1 MSEVLEKLQVV
12 IEGSTAQYKKALKEA
27 LSETEKTTKAIN
39 QATEAVKN
47 PLKGITS
54 DPSLGKLKQVQNVLK
69 QIKANIGDK
78 IKDFQVDS
86 GIKTYTDE
94 YKALQADIDRAEKA
108 LERLNQK
115 QRDLRAEGADRQMSE
130 KYQKLSAA
138 AEKAEKALA
147 ALQTRQ
153 KALETSGKGVKPTD
167 SYASLSKQMEAARSR
182 LGGLEDTR
190 SNWKSMGLPDS
201 AVPKSFQAEVKEA
214 EQAIQQLQ
222 ARMDALRKDGGAF
235 NATKEMQSL
244 SSRIQK
250 AKEELERYQRL
261 QRQMEGSGQNIGSSE
276 WQKLQAELS
285 RVQQRADS
293 ASRSMQKLKASGKGL
308 QFAGLKNAAAGISD
322 KFGGMKSVFEKVG
335 PVIKKTGG
343 LFGALIQKFASGIP
357 GIRRLSGSMNGL
369 GKTGH
374 NLGGMLGT
382 LGMTARFM
390 FASFLI
396 RGALEGAKQG
406 MQNLAQYSGATNA
419 SLSMLMSSLTQLK
432 NSLATAFAPILNVI
446 APVLDFL
453 IQKVS
458 AAVSAIG
465 MLIALLTGQG
475 IFIRAKKVQ
484 QDYAGSLGG
493 AAAGADKAAKANER
507 LKKSLLGFDEINK
520 LDDHS
525 DTDTGSGGGGGG
537 GGGGIGDMFEE
548 VPISQNIK
556 DIAQLLKD
564 AWENADF
571 TEIGAMLGRKLN
583 EALESIP
590 WEKIKETTRKIAKS
604 IATFLNGFIE
614 ATDWH
619 LVGATIAEG
628 FNTAMIFV
636 GTFVE
641 NFHWKSLGQAIA
653 DGINGIVSTVD
664 WSYVAQTLSNGAKGI
679 LDTILQAITQTDWN
693 QIGNAIG
700 TFLNNIDWSG
710 IITGAL
716 SVLASIPGALLN
728 LLTGFIQTTNWGQV
742 ARDIAAG
749 IGNFLINFDWKGAFF
764 SLGEFIGSA
773 LVAVIDIAKMLG
785 EALGNAVSGAQEYF
799 RAEIEECGGN
809 VVQGIWKGISDAIGN
824 ALMWIWENVAQPII
838 EGFKSAFGIASPS
851 TVMEEQGGYIIA
863 GLFQGI
869 LDNIGA
875 VIAWFADLPNKVRE
889 ALGNAKEWLVEKGK
903 SAIEGI
909 KNGYEAVK
917 ESNFLSNVRK
927 LGSQAF
933 EAVGN
938 IAGTVRE
945 KGQNIVD
952 GVRSGYEN
960 SKQSGILS
968 KVSTLKDNLFSSI
981 GNVSSKVR
989 SKGEDIVSG
998 IKGGY
1003 ESNKSRI
1010 QSAVSGIPNLIS
1022 SGIGNLWNVGRNII
1036 TSFANGFASIHIPM
1050 PHIGWDWNRI
1060 SLGNFSFSVPSFRLN
1075 WYAKGGFPGMGE
1087 MFIARENGPELV
1099 GRMGNRNAVANNS
1112 QIIEGIKEGVKE
1124 AVVEAM
1130 MLFSGND
1137 SSSDQAPVIE
1147 LTIIGDSETMYRFV
1161 KRGEEK
1167 ANRRYEATIK
1177 V

>member
-12 IEGSTAQYKKALKEA
+12 IEGSTAQYEKALKEA

-39 QATEAVKN
+39 QATKAVKS

-54 DPSLGKLKQVQNVLK
+54 DSSLGKLKQVQNVLK
-69 QIKANIGDK
+69 QIKASIGDK
-78 IKDFQVDS
+78 IKDFQVDT

-94 YKALQADIDRAEKA
+94 YKALQADVDRAEKA

-115 QRDLRAEGADRQMSE
+115 QRDLKAEGADRQLSE

-138 AEKAEKALA
+138 AEKAEKTLA

-153 KALETSGKGVKPTD
+153 KALEASGKGAKPTEG
-167 SYASLSKQMEAARSR
+167 YASLAKQMEAAKSR
-182 LGGLEDTR
+182 LSGLEDTR

-214 EQAIQQLQ
+214 EQAIRQLQ
-222 ARMDALRKDGGAF
+222 VRMDTLQKEGGAF

-244 SSRIQK
+244 SRQIQK
-250 AKEELERYQRL
+250 AKEELERYQQL
-261 QRQMEGSGQNIGSSE
+261 QRQMERSGQSIGSSE

-293 ASRSMQKLKASGKGL
+293 ASRAMQKLKASGKGL
-308 QFAGLKNAAAGISD
+308 QFAGLKNAAAGIAD
-322 KFGGMKSVFEKVG
+322 KFRGMKSVFEKVG
-335 PVIKKTGG
+335 PVIRKTGG

-357 GIRRLSGSMNGL
+357 RVRRLTSAMSGMGSS
-369 GKTGH
+369 GH
-374 NLGGMLGT
+374 RLGGILGT
-382 LGMTARFM
+382 LGMTAKFM

-406 MQNLAQYSGATNA
+406 MQNLAHYSGDTNA

-432 NSLATAFAPILNVI
+432 NSLATAFAPILNVV

-453 IQKVS
+453 IQKIS

-475 IFIRAKKVQ
+475 TFIRAKRVQ

-548 VPISQNIK
+548 VPISQNLK

-564 AWENADF
+564 AWEKADF

-583 EALESIP
+583 EALQSIP

-628 FNTAMIFV
+628 FNTAIIFV

-653 DGINGIVSTVD
+653 DGINGIASTVD
-664 WSYVAQTLSNGAKGI
+664 WSYAAQTLSNGAKGI
-679 LDTILQAITQTDWN
+679 LDTMIAAVQGLDWRLLGESVSIAIQ
-693 QIGNAIG
+693 
-700 TFLNNIDWSG
+700 NIDWSG
-710 IITGAL
+710 IVRGFFE
-716 SVLASIPGALLN
+716 LA
-728 LLTGFIQTTNWGQV
+728 
-742 ARDIAAG
+742 
-749 IGNFLINFDWKGAFF
+749 
-764 SLGEFIGSA
+764 GSA
-773 LVAVIDIAKMLG
+773 VGGILSFFWELISSAFTGVG
-785 EALGNAVSGAQEYF
+785 EYF
-799 RAEIEECGGN
+799 EEKIEECGGRI
-809 VVQGIWKGISDAIGN
+809 GPGLWKGINDGLGN
-824 ALMWIWENVAQPII
+824 ILMWIWDNIAWPFISGI
-838 EGFKSAFGIASPS
+838 MSAFGIHSPS
-851 TVMEEQGGYIIA
+851 TVMAEIGGNVIA

-875 VIAWFADLPNKVRE
+875 VITWFADLPNKVRE

-903 SAIEGI
+903 NAIEGI

-917 ESNFLSNVRK
+917 ESNFLTNVRK

-1003 ESNKSRI
+1003 ESSKGGI
-1010 QSAVSGIPNLIS
+1010 QSAVSGIPNLIT
-1022 SGIGNLWNVGRNII
+1022 SGVGNLFDVGRNII
-1036 TSFANGFASIHIPM
+1036 RSFANGFGSVHIPM

-1060 SLGNFSFSVPSFRLN
+1060 SLGSLSFSVPNFRLS
-1075 WYAKGGFPGMGE
+1075 WYAKGGFPGIGE

-1099 GRMGNRNAVANNS
+1099 GKMGSRNAVANNS
-1112 QIIEGIKEGVKE
+1112 QIVDGIKAGVR
-1124 AVVEAM
+1124 EAM
-1130 MLFSGND
+1130 METAMLFAG
-1137 SSSDQAPVIE
+1137 SSQSDAPPVIE
-1147 LTIIGDSETMYRFV
+1147 LTIIADPETLYRTV
-1161 KRGEEK
+1161 RRGEEK
-1167 ANRRYEATIK
+1167 ADRRYSATVKI
-1177 V
+1177 

>member
-69 QIKANIGDK
+69 QIKASIGDK

-115 QRDLRAEGADRQMSE
+115 QRDLKAEGADRQMSE

-182 LGGLEDTR
+182 LSGLEDTR

-244 SSRIQK
+244 SSRIQETRDK
-250 AKEELERYQRL
+250 LSQYNAEMQRMQASGKNVGSNAWNNL
-261 QRQMEGSGQNIGSSE
+261 QSE
-276 WQKLQAELS
+276 IS
-285 RVQQRADS
+285 RTEQRINS
-293 ASRSMQKLKASGKGL
+293 ATRSMQRLKASGEGL
-308 QFAGLKNAAAGISD
+308 QFAGLRNAASNIIA
-322 KFGGMKSVFEKVG
+322 KFGGMKAAFDRVTPS
-335 PVIKKTGG
+335 IKRAGG
-343 LFGALIQKFASGIP
+343 AFAALIQRFVTGIP
-357 GIRRLSGSMNGL
+357 GVRRLTSAMNGM
-369 GKTGH
+369 GSSGH
-374 NLGGMLGT
+374 RLGGILGT
-382 LGMTARFM
+382 LGMTAKFM

-406 MQNLAQYSGATNA
+406 MQNLAQYSSATNA

-432 NSLATAFAPILNVI
+432 NSLATAFAPILNVV
-446 APVLDFL
+446 APILNVL
-453 IQKVS
+453 IQKISQAVT
-458 AAVSAIG
+458 AAG
-465 MLIALLTGQG
+465 MLIARLTGQST
-475 IFIRAKKVQ
+475 FIRAKKVQ
-484 QDYAGSLGG
+484 QDYAASLDKQTSS
-493 AAAGADKAAKANER
+493 ADKADAANR
-507 LKKSLLGFDEINK
+507 KLQRTLLGFDEINK

-525 DTDTGSGGGGGG
+525 DAASSADTPGSSDI
-537 GGGGIGDMFEE
+537 GGISPGDMFEE
-548 VPISQNIK
+548 VSIPQQIQ
-556 DIAQLLKD
+556 DFAQKIKD
-564 AWENADF
+564 AWEKADF

-641 NFHWKSLGQAIA
+641 NFHWKSLGRAIA
-653 DGINGIVSTVD
+653 DGINGIASTVD
-664 WSYVAQTLSNGAKGI
+664 WSYAAQTLSGGAKGI
-679 LDTILQAITQTDWN
+679 LDAMIAVVQGLDWRLLGESVSIAIQ
-693 QIGNAIG
+693 
-700 TFLNNIDWSG
+700 NIDWSG
-710 IITGAL
+710 IVRGFFELAGSAVGGIL
-716 SVLASIPGALLN
+716 S
-728 LLTGFIQTTNWGQV
+728 FFWE
-742 ARDIAAG
+742 
-749 IGNFLINFDWKGAFF
+749 LISGAFT
-764 SLGEFIGSA
+764 GVG
-773 LVAVIDIAKMLG
+773 
-785 EALGNAVSGAQEYF
+785 EYF
-799 RAEIEECGGN
+799 EAKIEECGGRI
-809 VVQGIWKGISDAIGN
+809 GPGLWKGINDGLGN
-824 ALMWIWENVAQPII
+824 ILMWIWDNIAWPFISGI
-838 EGFKSAFGIASPS
+838 MSAFGIHSPS
-851 TVMEEQGGYIIA
+851 TVMAEIGGNVIA

-875 VIAWFADLPNKVRE
+875 VITWFADLPNKVRE
-889 ALGNAKEWLVEKGK
+889 ALGNAQEWLVEKGK
-903 SAIEGI
+903 NAIEGI

-917 ESNFLSNVRK
+917 DSQFLSDVRRM
-927 LGSQAF
+927 GSEAF
-933 EAVGN
+933 SAIGN
-938 IAGTVRE
+938 IAGSVWQ
-945 KGQNIVD
+945 KGSDII
-952 GVRSGYEN
+952 SGLRN
-960 SKQSGILS
+960 
-968 KVSTLKDNLFSSI
+968 
-981 GNVSSKVR
+981 
-989 SKGEDIVSG
+989 
-998 IKGGY
+998 GY
-1003 ESNKSRI
+1003 ESNKGTL
-1010 QSAVSGIPNLIS
+1010 QSAVSNIPGLIS
-1022 SGIGNLWNVGRNII
+1022 SGIGDLWNLGRSII
-1036 TSFANGFASIHIPM
+1036 GSFANGFASVHIPM
-1050 PHIGWDWNRI
+1050 PHIGWDWNQI
-1060 SLGNFSFSVPSFRLN
+1060 SLGKFSFSVPSFNLQ

-1112 QIIEGIKEGVKE
+1112 QIVEGIKGGVKE
-1124 AVVEAM
+1124 AVIEAM
-1130 MLFSGND
+1130 MLFTGN
-1137 SSSDQAPVIE
+1137 QEQGEPPILE
-1147 LTIIGDSETMYRFV
+1147 FTWNCDSETLYKIV
-1161 KRGEEK
+1161 QRGKEK
-1167 ANRRYEATIK
+1167 AGRRYEVVAK
-1177 V
+1177 P

>member
-47 PLKGITS
+47 PLKGIAS

-69 QIKANIGDK
+69 QIKASIGDK

-115 QRDLRAEGADRQMSE
+115 QRDLKAEGADRQLSE

-182 LGGLEDTR
+182 LSGLEDTR

-222 ARMDALRKDGGAF
+222 ARMDALRKEGGAF

-244 SSRIQK
+244 SSRIQETRDK
-250 AKEELERYQRL
+250 LSQYNEEMQRMQASGKNVGSNAWNNL
-261 QRQMEGSGQNIGSSE
+261 QSE
-276 WQKLQAELS
+276 IS
-285 RVQQRADS
+285 RTEQRINS
-293 ASRSMQKLKASGKGL
+293 ATRSMQRLKASGEGL
-308 QFAGLKNAAAGISD
+308 QFAGLRNAASNIIA
-322 KFGGMKSVFEKVG
+322 KFGGMKAAFDRVTPS
-335 PVIKKTGG
+335 IKRAGG
-343 LFGALIQKFASGIP
+343 AFAALIQRFVTGIP
-357 GIRRLSGSMNGL
+357 GVRRLTSAMNGM
-369 GKTGH
+369 GSSGH
-374 NLGGMLGT
+374 RLGGILGT
-382 LGMTARFM
+382 LGMTAKFM

-406 MQNLAQYSGATNA
+406 MQNLAQYSGTTNA

-475 IFIRAKKVQ
+475 TFIRAKKVQ

-548 VPISQNIK
+548 VPISQNLK

-564 AWENADF
+564 AWEKADF

-664 WSYVAQTLSNGAKGI
+664 WSYAAQTLSNGAKG
-679 LDTILQAITQTDWN
+679 LLETLITAVQQIDWW
-693 QIGNAIG
+693 QLGESVR
-700 TFLNNIDWSG
+700 TFLMNIDWAG
-710 IITGAL
+710 IVRGLFELLGSLLGGLAAFLGGLIVDEIPKVSLYFAEKAVECGGDIVRGTLLGIQDAL
-716 SVLASIPGALLN
+716 E
-728 LLTGFIQTTNWGQV
+728 
-742 ARDIAAG
+742 G
-749 IGNFLINFDWKGAFF
+749 IGN
-764 SLGEFIGSA
+764 
-773 LVAVIDIAKMLG
+773 
-785 EALGNAVSGAQEYF
+785 
-799 RAEIEECGGN
+799 
-809 VVQGIWKGISDAIGN
+809 
-824 ALMWIWENVAQPII
+824 WIYENILKPFI

-875 VIAWFADLPNKVRE
+875 VLTWFADLPNKVRE
-889 ALGNAKEWLVEKGK
+889 ALGNAQEWLVEKGK

-917 ESNFLSNVRK
+917 ESSFLSNVRK

-1022 SGIGNLWNVGRNII
+1022 SGIGNLWNLGRSVIS
-1036 TSFANGFASIHIPM
+1036 SFANGFASIHIPM

-1112 QIIEGIKEGVKE
+1112 QIVEGIKEGVKE

-1137 SSSDQAPVIE
+1137 SSPGQAPVIE

>member
-12 IEGSTAQYKKALKEA
+12 IEGSTEKYKKALKEA

-47 PLKGITS
+47 PLKGIAS

-94 YKALQADIDRAEKA
+94 YKALQADIDRAEKS

-115 QRDLRAEGADRQMSE
+115 QRDLKAEGADRQMSE

-138 AEKAEKALA
+138 AEKAEKTLA

-153 KALETSGKGVKPTD
+153 KALEASGKSVKPTD

-182 LGGLEDTR
+182 LSGLEDTR

-201 AVPKSFQAEVKEA
+201 AVPKSFQAEMKEA

-222 ARMDALRKDGGAF
+222 ARMDALRKEGGAF

-244 SSRIQK
+244 SSRIQETRGK
-250 AKEELERYQRL
+250 LSQYNEEMQRMQASGKDVGSNAWNNL
-261 QRQMEGSGQNIGSSE
+261 QSE
-276 WQKLQAELS
+276 IS
-285 RVQQRADS
+285 RTEQRINS
-293 ASRSMQKLKASGKGL
+293 ATRSMQRLKASGEGL
-308 QFAGLKNAAAGISD
+308 QFAGLRNVASNIVAKI
-322 KFGGMKSVFEKVG
+322 GGMKAAFDRVTPS
-335 PVIKKTGG
+335 IKRAGG
-343 LFGALIQKFASGIP
+343 AFAALIQRFVTGIP
-357 GIRRLSGSMNGL
+357 GVRRLTSAMNGM
-369 GKTGH
+369 GSSGH
-374 NLGGMLGT
+374 RLGGILGT
-382 LGMTARFM
+382 LGVTAKFM

-406 MQNLAQYSGATNA
+406 MQNLAQYSSATNA

-446 APVLDFL
+446 APILDFL

-475 IFIRAKKVQ
+475 TFIRAKRVQ

-548 VPISQNIK
+548 VPISQNLK

-564 AWENADF
+564 AWEKADF
-571 TEIGAMLGRKLN
+571 TEIGVMLGRKLN

-653 DGINGIVSTVD
+653 DGINGIASTVD
-664 WSYVAQTLSNGAKGI
+664 WSYAAQTLSNGAKGI
-679 LDTILQAITQTDWN
+679 LDTLITAIQNINWWSVGESVRTALT
-693 QIGNAIG
+693 
-700 TFLNNIDWSG
+700 NIDWAGIVRGLFELIGSFLGGIAAFLGGLIGDAFSG
-710 IITGAL
+710 IG
-716 SVLASIPGALLN
+716 PY
-728 LLTGFIQTTNWGQV
+728 FEEKIQ
-742 ARDIAAG
+742 
-749 IGNFLINFDWKGAFF
+749 
-764 SLGEFIGSA
+764 
-773 LVAVIDIAKMLG
+773 
-785 EALGNAVSGAQEYF
+785 
-799 RAEIEECGGN
+799 ECGGN
-809 VVQGIWKGISDAIGN
+809 IVQGIWLGIQDAIEGIGT
-824 ALMWIWENVAQPII
+824 WIYENILKPFI

-851 TVMEEQGGYIIA
+851 TVMAEQGGYIIA

-869 LDNIGA
+869 LENIGA
-875 VIAWFADLPNKVRE
+875 VITWFTDLPNKVRE

-938 IAGTVRE
+938 IAGSVWQ
-945 KGQNIVD
+945 KGSDII
-952 GVRSGYEN
+952 SGLRN
-960 SKQSGILS
+960 
-968 KVSTLKDNLFSSI
+968 
-981 GNVSSKVR
+981 
-989 SKGEDIVSG
+989 
-998 IKGGY
+998 GY
-1003 ESNKSRI
+1003 ESNKGTL
-1010 QSAVSGIPNLIS
+1010 QSAVSNIPGLIS
-1022 SGIGNLWNVGRNII
+1022 SGIGDLWNLGRSII
-1036 TSFANGFASIHIPM
+1036 GSFANGFASVHIPM
-1050 PHIGWDWNRI
+1050 PHIGWDWNQI
-1060 SLGNFSFSVPSFRLN
+1060 SLGKFSFSVPSFNLQ

-1112 QIIEGIKEGVKE
+1112 QIVEGIKGGVKE
-1124 AVVEAM
+1124 AVIEAM
-1130 MLFSGND
+1130 MLFTGN
-1137 SSSDQAPVIE
+1137 QEQGEPPILE
-1147 LTIIGDSETMYRFV
+1147 FTWNCDSEALYKIV
-1161 KRGEEK
+1161 QRGKEK
-1167 ANRRYEATIK
+1167 AGRRYEVVAK
-1177 V
+1177 P

>member
-69 QIKANIGDK
+69 QIKASIGDK

-115 QRDLRAEGADRQMSE
+115 QRDLRAEGADRQLSE

-138 AEKAEKALA
+138 AEKAEKTLA

-182 LGGLEDTR
+182 LSGLEDTR

-244 SSRIQK
+244 SSRIQETRDK
-250 AKEELERYQRL
+250 LSQYNEEMQRMQASGKDVGSNAWNNL
-261 QRQMEGSGQNIGSSE
+261 QSE
-276 WQKLQAELS
+276 IS
-285 RVQQRADS
+285 RTEQRINS
-293 ASRSMQKLKASGKGL
+293 ATRSMQRLKASGEGL
-308 QFAGLKNAAAGISD
+308 QFAGLRNAASNIIA
-322 KFGGMKSVFEKVG
+322 KFGGMKAAFDRVTPS
-335 PVIKKTGG
+335 IKRAGG
-343 LFGALIQKFASGIP
+343 AFAALIQRFVTGIP
-357 GIRRLSGSMNGL
+357 GVRRLTSAMNGM
-369 GKTGH
+369 GSSGH
-374 NLGGMLGT
+374 RLGGILGT
-382 LGMTARFM
+382 LGMTAKFM

-475 IFIRAKKVQ
+475 TFIRAKKVQ

-548 VPISQNIK
+548 VPISQNLK

-564 AWENADF
+564 AWEKADF

-653 DGINGIVSTVD
+653 DGINGIASTVD
-664 WSYVAQTLSNGAKGI
+664 WSYAAQTLSGGAKGI
-679 LDTILQAITQTDWN
+679 LDAMIAAVQGLDWRLLGESVRTALQS
-693 QIGNAIG
+693 
-700 TFLNNIDWSG
+700 IDW
-710 IITGAL
+710 
-716 SVLASIPGALLN
+716 
-728 LLTGFIQTTNWGQV
+728 
-742 ARDIAAG
+742 AG
-749 IGNFLINFDWKGAFF
+749 IVRGFFELAGSAVGGILSFFWELISGAFT
-764 SLGEFIGSA
+764 GVG
-773 LVAVIDIAKMLG
+773 
-785 EALGNAVSGAQEYF
+785 EYF
-799 RAEIEECGGN
+799 ESKIEECGGRI
-809 VVQGIWKGISDAIGN
+809 GPGLWKGINDGLGN
-824 ALMWIWENVAQPII
+824 ILMWIWDNIAWPFISGI
-838 EGFKSAFGIASPS
+838 MSAFGIHSPS
-851 TVMEEQGGYIIA
+851 TIMAEIGGNVIA

-917 ESNFLSNVRK
+917 ESSFLSNVRK

-938 IAGTVRE
+938 IASTVRE

-1036 TSFANGFASIHIPM
+1036 TSFANGFASVHIPM

-1112 QIIEGIKEGVKE
+1112 QIVEGIKEGVKE

-1137 SSSDQAPVIE
+1137 SSSDPAPVIE

>member
-69 QIKANIGDK
+69 QIKASIGDK

-115 QRDLRAEGADRQMSE
+115 QRDLKAEGADRQMSE

-182 LGGLEDTR
+182 LSGLEDTR

-244 SSRIQK
+244 SSRIQETRDK
-250 AKEELERYQRL
+250 LSQYNAEMQRMQASGKNVGSNAWNSL
-261 QRQMEGSGQNIGSSE
+261 QSE
-276 WQKLQAELS
+276 IS
-285 RVQQRADS
+285 RTEQRINS
-293 ASRSMQKLKASGKGL
+293 ATRSMQRLKASGEGL
-308 QFAGLKNAAAGISD
+308 QFAGLRNAASNIIA
-322 KFGGMKSVFEKVG
+322 KFGGMKAAFDRVTPS
-335 PVIKKTGG
+335 IKRAGG
-343 LFGALIQKFASGIP
+343 AFAALIQRFVTGIP
-357 GIRRLSGSMNGL
+357 GVRRLTSAMNGM
-369 GKTGH
+369 GSSGH
-374 NLGGMLGT
+374 RLGGILGT
-382 LGMTARFM
+382 LGMTAKFM

-406 MQNLAQYSGATNA
+406 MQNLAQYSSATNA

-432 NSLATAFAPILNVI
+432 NSLATAFAPILNAV
-446 APVLDFL
+446 APILNVL
-453 IQKVS
+453 IQKISQAVT
-458 AAVSAIG
+458 AAG
-465 MLIALLTGQG
+465 MLIARLTGQST
-475 IFIRAKKVQ
+475 FIRAKKVQ
-484 QDYAGSLGG
+484 QDYAASLDKQTSS
-493 AAAGADKAAKANER
+493 ADKADAANR
-507 LKKSLLGFDEINK
+507 KLQRTLLGFDEINK

-525 DTDTGSGGGGGG
+525 DAASSADTPGSSDI
-537 GGGGIGDMFEE
+537 GGISPGDMFEE
-548 VPISQNIK
+548 VSIPQQIQ
-556 DIAQLLKD
+556 DFAQKIKD
-564 AWENADF
+564 AWEKADF

-641 NFHWKSLGQAIA
+641 NFHWKSLGRAIA
-653 DGINGIVSTVD
+653 DGINGIASTVD
-664 WSYVAQTLSNGAKGI
+664 WSYAAQTLSNGAKGI
-679 LDTILQAITQTDWN
+679 LDTLITAIQNINWWSVGESVRTALT
-693 QIGNAIG
+693 
-700 TFLNNIDWSG
+700 NIDWAGIVRGLFELIGSFLGGIAAFLGGLIGDAFSG
-710 IITGAL
+710 IG
-716 SVLASIPGALLN
+716 PY
-728 LLTGFIQTTNWGQV
+728 
-742 ARDIAAG
+742 
-749 IGNFLINFDWKGAFF
+749 FDEK
-764 SLGEFIGSA
+764 I
-773 LVAVIDIAKMLG
+773 
-785 EALGNAVSGAQEYF
+785 QEY
-799 RAEIEECGGN
+799 GGN
-809 VVQGIWKGISDAIGN
+809 IVQGIWLGIQDAIEGIGT
-824 ALMWIWENVAQPII
+824 WIYENILKPFI

-851 TVMEEQGGYIIA
+851 TVMAEQGGYIIA

-875 VIAWFADLPNKVRE
+875 VITWFADLPNKVRE
-889 ALGNAKEWLVEKGK
+889 ALGNAQEWLVEKGK
-903 SAIEGI
+903 NAIEGI

-917 ESNFLSNVRK
+917 DSQFLSDVRRM
-927 LGSQAF
+927 GSEAF
-933 EAVGN
+933 SAIGN
-938 IAGTVRE
+938 IAGSVWQ
-945 KGQNIVD
+945 KGSDII
-952 GVRSGYEN
+952 SGLRN
-960 SKQSGILS
+960 
-968 KVSTLKDNLFSSI
+968 
-981 GNVSSKVR
+981 
-989 SKGEDIVSG
+989 
-998 IKGGY
+998 GY
-1003 ESNKSRI
+1003 ESNKGTL
-1010 QSAVSGIPNLIS
+1010 QSAVSNIPGLIS
-1022 SGIGNLWNVGRNII
+1022 SGIGDLWNLGRSII
-1036 TSFANGFASIHIPM
+1036 GSFANGFASVHIPM
-1050 PHIGWDWNRI
+1050 PHIGWDWNQI
-1060 SLGNFSFSVPSFRLN
+1060 SLGKFSFSVPSFNLQ

-1112 QIIEGIKEGVKE
+1112 QIVEGIKGGVKE
-1124 AVVEAM
+1124 AVIEAM
-1130 MLFSGND
+1130 MLFTGN
-1137 SSSDQAPVIE
+1137 QEQGEPPILE
-1147 LTIIGDSETMYRFV
+1147 FTWNCDSETLYKIV
-1161 KRGEEK
+1161 QRGKEK
-1167 ANRRYEATIK
+1167 AGRRYEVVAK
-1177 V
+1177 P

>member
-12 IEGSTAQYKKALKEA
+12 IEGHTAQYKKALKEA

-47 PLKGITS
+47 PLKGIAS

-94 YKALQADIDRAEKA
+94 YKALQADIDRAEKS

-115 QRDLRAEGADRQMSE
+115 QRDLKAEGADRQLSE

-138 AEKAEKALA
+138 VEKAEKALA

-153 KALETSGKGVKPTD
+153 KALEASGKSVKPTD

-182 LGGLEDTR
+182 LSGLEDTR

-244 SSRIQK
+244 SSRIQETRDK
-250 AKEELERYQRL
+250 LSQYNEEMQRMQASGKDVGSNAWNNL
-261 QRQMEGSGQNIGSSE
+261 QSE
-276 WQKLQAELS
+276 IS
-285 RVQQRADS
+285 RTEQRINS
-293 ASRSMQKLKASGKGL
+293 ATRSMQRLKASGEGL
-308 QFAGLKNAAAGISD
+308 QFTGLRNVASNIVAKI
-322 KFGGMKSVFEKVG
+322 GGMKAAFDRVTPS
-335 PVIKKTGG
+335 IKRAGG
-343 LFGALIQKFASGIP
+343 AFAALIQRFVTGIP
-357 GIRRLSGSMNGL
+357 GVRRLTSAMNGM
-369 GKTGH
+369 GSSGH
-374 NLGGMLGT
+374 RLGGILGT
-382 LGMTARFM
+382 LGVTAKFM

-406 MQNLAQYSGATNA
+406 MQNLAQYSSATNA

-446 APVLDFL
+446 APILDFL
-453 IQKVS
+453 IQKIS

-475 IFIRAKKVQ
+475 TFIRAKRVQ

-548 VPISQNIK
+548 VPISQNLK

-564 AWENADF
+564 AWEKADF
-571 TEIGAMLGRKLN
+571 TEIGVMLGRKLN

-664 WSYVAQTLSNGAKGI
+664 WSYAAQTLSNGAKGI
-679 LDTILQAITQTDWN
+679 LDTLITAIQNINWWSVGESVRTALT
-693 QIGNAIG
+693 
-700 TFLNNIDWSG
+700 NIDWAGIVRGLFELIGSFLGGIAAFLGGLIGDAFSG
-710 IITGAL
+710 IG
-716 SVLASIPGALLN
+716 PY
-728 LLTGFIQTTNWGQV
+728 FEEKIQ
-742 ARDIAAG
+742 
-749 IGNFLINFDWKGAFF
+749 
-764 SLGEFIGSA
+764 
-773 LVAVIDIAKMLG
+773 
-785 EALGNAVSGAQEYF
+785 
-799 RAEIEECGGN
+799 ECGGN
-809 VVQGIWKGISDAIGN
+809 IVQGIWLGIQDAIEGIGT
-824 ALMWIWENVAQPII
+824 WIYENILKPFI

-851 TVMEEQGGYIIA
+851 TVMAEQGGYIIA

-869 LDNIGA
+869 LENIGA
-875 VIAWFADLPNKVRE
+875 VITWFTDLPNKIRE

-938 IAGTVRE
+938 IAGSVWQ
-945 KGQNIVD
+945 KGSDII
-952 GVRSGYEN
+952 SGLRN
-960 SKQSGILS
+960 
-968 KVSTLKDNLFSSI
+968 
-981 GNVSSKVR
+981 
-989 SKGEDIVSG
+989 
-998 IKGGY
+998 GY
-1003 ESNKSRI
+1003 ESNKGTL
-1010 QSAVSGIPNLIS
+1010 QSAVSNIPGLIS
-1022 SGIGNLWNVGRNII
+1022 SGIGDLWNLGRSII
-1036 TSFANGFASIHIPM
+1036 GSFANGFASVHIPM
-1050 PHIGWDWNRI
+1050 PHIGWDWNQI
-1060 SLGNFSFSVPSFRLN
+1060 SLGKFSFSVPSFNLQ

-1112 QIIEGIKEGVKE
+1112 QIVDGIKEGVKE
-1124 AVVEAM
+1124 AVIEAM
-1130 MLFSGND
+1130 MLFTGN
-1137 SSSDQAPVIE
+1137 QEQGEPPILE
-1147 LTIIGDSETMYRFV
+1147 FTWNCDSETLYKIV
-1161 KRGEEK
+1161 QRGKEK
-1167 ANRRYEATIK
+1167 AGRRYEVVAK
-1177 V
+1177 P

>member
-12 IEGSTAQYKKALKEA
+12 IEGSTEKYKKALKEA

-47 PLKGITS
+47 PLKGIAS

-78 IKDFQVDS
+78 IKDLQVDS

-94 YKALQADIDRAEKA
+94 YKALQADIDRAEKS

-115 QRDLRAEGADRQMSE
+115 QRDLKAEGADRQMSE

-138 AEKAEKALA
+138 AEKAEKTLA

-153 KALETSGKGVKPTD
+153 KALEASGKSVKPTD
-167 SYASLSKQMEAARSR
+167 SYAGLSKQMEAARSR
-182 LGGLEDTR
+182 LSGLEDTR

-201 AVPKSFQAEVKEA
+201 AVPKSFQAEMKEA

-222 ARMDALRKDGGAF
+222 VRMDALRKEGGAF

-244 SSRIQK
+244 SSRIQETRDK
-250 AKEELERYQRL
+250 LSQYNEEMQRMQASGKDVGSNAWNNL
-261 QRQMEGSGQNIGSSE
+261 QSE
-276 WQKLQAELS
+276 IS
-285 RVQQRADS
+285 RTEQRINS
-293 ASRSMQKLKASGKGL
+293 ATRSMQRLKASGEGL
-308 QFAGLKNAAAGISD
+308 QFTGLRNAASNIIA
-322 KFGGMKSVFEKVG
+322 KFGGMKAAFDRVTPS
-335 PVIKKTGG
+335 IKRAGG
-343 LFGALIQKFASGIP
+343 AFAALIQRFVTGIP
-357 GIRRLSGSMNGL
+357 GVRRLTSAMNGM
-369 GKTGH
+369 GSSGH
-374 NLGGMLGT
+374 RLGGILGT
-382 LGMTARFM
+382 LGMTAKFM

-475 IFIRAKKVQ
+475 TFIRAKKVQ

-493 AAAGADKAAKANER
+493 AAAGADKASKANER

-548 VPISQNIK
+548 VPISQNLK

-564 AWENADF
+564 AWEKADF
-571 TEIGAMLGRKLN
+571 TEIGVMLGRKLN

-664 WSYVAQTLSNGAKGI
+664 WSYAAQTLSNGAKGI
-679 LDTILQAITQTDWN
+679 LDTLITAIQNINWWSVGESVRTALT
-693 QIGNAIG
+693 
-700 TFLNNIDWSG
+700 NIDWAGIVRGLFELIGSFLGGIAAFLGGLIGDAFSG
-710 IITGAL
+710 IG
-716 SVLASIPGALLN
+716 PY
-728 LLTGFIQTTNWGQV
+728 FDEKIQ
-742 ARDIAAG
+742 
-749 IGNFLINFDWKGAFF
+749 K
-764 SLGEFIGSA
+764 
-773 LVAVIDIAKMLG
+773 
-785 EALGNAVSGAQEYF
+785 
-799 RAEIEECGGN
+799 CGGN
-809 VVQGIWKGISDAIGN
+809 IVQGIWLGIQDAIEGIGT
-824 ALMWIWENVAQPII
+824 WIYENILKPFI

-851 TVMEEQGGYIIA
+851 TVMAEQGGYIIA

-875 VIAWFADLPNKVRE
+875 VIAWFNDLPTKIRE

-917 ESNFLSNVRK
+917 DSQFLSDVRRM
-927 LGSQAF
+927 GSEAF
-933 EAVGN
+933 SAIGN
-938 IAGTVRE
+938 IAGSVWQ
-945 KGQNIVD
+945 KGSDII
-952 GVRSGYEN
+952 SGLRN
-960 SKQSGILS
+960 
-968 KVSTLKDNLFSSI
+968 
-981 GNVSSKVR
+981 
-989 SKGEDIVSG
+989 
-998 IKGGY
+998 GY
-1003 ESNKSRI
+1003 ESNKGTL
-1010 QSAVSGIPNLIS
+1010 QSAVSNIPGLIS
-1022 SGIGNLWNVGRNII
+1022 SGIGDLWNLGRSII
-1036 TSFANGFASIHIPM
+1036 GSFANGFASVHIPM
-1050 PHIGWDWNRI
+1050 PHIGWDWNQI
-1060 SLGNFSFSVPSFRLN
+1060 SLGKFSFSVPSFNLQ

-1112 QIIEGIKEGVKE
+1112 QIVEGIKGGVKE
-1124 AVVEAM
+1124 AVIEAM
-1130 MLFSGND
+1130 MLFTGN
-1137 SSSDQAPVIE
+1137 QEQGEPPILE
-1147 LTIIGDSETMYRFV
+1147 FTWNCDSEALYKIV
-1161 KRGEEK
+1161 QRGKEK
-1167 ANRRYEATIK
+1167 AGRRYEVVAK
-1177 V
+1177 P

>member
-12 IEGSTAQYKKALKEA
+12 IEGSTEKYKKALKEA

-47 PLKGITS
+47 PLKGIAS

-78 IKDFQVDS
+78 IKDLQVDS

-94 YKALQADIDRAEKA
+94 YKALQADIDRAEKS

-115 QRDLRAEGADRQMSE
+115 QRDLKAEGADRQMSE

-138 AEKAEKALA
+138 AEKAEKTLA

-153 KALETSGKGVKPTD
+153 KALEASGKSVKPTD
-167 SYASLSKQMEAARSR
+167 SYAGLSKQMEAARSR
-182 LGGLEDTR
+182 LSGLEDTR

-201 AVPKSFQAEVKEA
+201 AVPKSFQAEMKEA

-222 ARMDALRKDGGAF
+222 ARMDALRKEGGAF

-244 SSRIQK
+244 SSRIQE
-250 AKEELERYQRL
+250 AEEKLSQYRAAMQRMQSAGKDTGSNVWNNL
-261 QRQMEGSGQNIGSSE
+261 QSE
-276 WQKLQAELS
+276 IS
-285 RVQQRADS
+285 RTEQRINS
-293 ASRSMQKLKASGKGL
+293 ATRSMQRLKASGEGL
-308 QFAGLKNAAAGISD
+308 QFTGLRNAASNIIA
-322 KFGGMKSVFEKVG
+322 KFGGMKAAFDRVTPS
-335 PVIKKTGG
+335 IKRAGG
-343 LFGALIQKFASGIP
+343 AFAALIQRFVTGIP
-357 GIRRLSGSMNGL
+357 GVRRLTSAMNGM
-369 GKTGH
+369 GSSGH
-374 NLGGMLGT
+374 RLGGILGT
-382 LGMTARFM
+382 LGMTAKFM

-453 IQKVS
+453 IQKIS

-475 IFIRAKKVQ
+475 TFIRAKKVQ

-537 GGGGIGDMFEE
+537 GGGIGDMFEE
-548 VPISQNIK
+548 VPISQNLK

-564 AWENADF
+564 AWEKADF

-664 WSYVAQTLSNGAKGI
+664 WSYAAQTLSNGAKGI
-679 LDTILQAITQTDWN
+679 LDTLITAIQNINWWSVGESVRTALT
-693 QIGNAIG
+693 
-700 TFLNNIDWSG
+700 NIDWAGIVRGLFELIGSFLGGIAAFLGGLIGDAFSG
-710 IITGAL
+710 IG
-716 SVLASIPGALLN
+716 PY
-728 LLTGFIQTTNWGQV
+728 FEEKV
-742 ARDIAAG
+742 A
-749 IGNFLINFDWKGAFF
+749 
-764 SLGEFIGSA
+764 
-773 LVAVIDIAKMLG
+773 
-785 EALGNAVSGAQEYF
+785 
-799 RAEIEECGGN
+799 ECGGRAGEGFLRG
-809 VVQGIWKGISDAIGN
+809 VTDAIGN
-824 ALMWIWENVAQPII
+824 LLTWIWDNIAWPFISGI
-838 EGFKSAFGIASPS
+838 MSAFGIHSPS
-851 TVMEEQGGYIIA
+851 TVMAEIGGNVIA

-875 VIAWFADLPNKVRE
+875 VLTWFADLPNKVRE

-1036 TSFANGFASIHIPM
+1036 TSFANGFASVHIPM

-1124 AVVEAM
+1124 ALVEAM
-1130 MLFSGND
+1130 MLFSSND
-1137 SSSDQAPVIE
+1137 SSPGQAPVIE